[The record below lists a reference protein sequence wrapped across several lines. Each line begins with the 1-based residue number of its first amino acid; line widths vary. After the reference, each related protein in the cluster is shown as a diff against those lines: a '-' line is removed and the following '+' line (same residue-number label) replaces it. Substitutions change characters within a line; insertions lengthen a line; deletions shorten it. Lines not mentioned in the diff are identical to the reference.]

1 MPADGEDVAALA
13 TRLRREIGQANVL
26 TDRQELHRCE
36 CDGLAVHKVAPALAT
51 LPENRVQVQA
61 VELGDPQGRRGGAT
75 GADVLVTANSGCLMQ
90 IASAMRR
97 SGRSVALAHT
107 AEVLDASLRGTPYPW
122 SPEARAPTH
131 QGG

>member
-13 TRLRREIGQANVL
+13 TRLRRGMEHADVL
-26 TDRQELHRCE
+26 TDRQELRRYE
-36 CDGLAVHKVAPALAT
+36 CDGLAVHTVAPALVA
-51 LPENRVQVQA
+51 LPETREQVQA

-75 GADVLVTANSGCLMQ
+75 GADVLV
-90 IASAMRR
+90 
-97 SGRSVALAHT
+97 T

>member
-13 TRLRREIGQANVL
+13 TRRRREIGHADVL
-26 TDRQELHRCE
+26 TDRQELRTHE
-36 CDGLAVHKVAPALAT
+36 CDGRAVHKVVPALVA
-51 LPENRVQVQA
+51 LPENREQVQA
-61 VELGDPQGRRGGAT
+61 VELGGRKAAAVAAS
-75 GADVLVTANSGCLMQ
+75 GADVLVTADPGCLMQ
-90 IASAMRR
+90 IASVTRR

-122 SPEARAPTH
+122 SSEARAPTH

>member
-13 TRLRREIGQANVL
+13 TRLRRGMEHADVL
-26 TDRQELHRCE
+26 TDRQELRRYE
-36 CDGLAVHKVAPALAT
+36 CDCLAVHKVVPALVT
-51 LPENRVQVQA
+51 LPENREQVQA
-61 VELGDPQGRRGGAT
+61 VELGDPHGRRGGAT
-75 GADVLVTANSGCLMQ
+75 GADVLVTADPGCLMHV
-90 IASAMRR
+90 ASAMRR
-97 SGRSVALAHT
+97 GGRSVALAHT

>member
-1 MPADGEDVAALA
+1 MLNPEPA
-13 TRLRREIGQANVL
+13 R
-26 TDRQELHRCE
+26 
-36 CDGLAVHKVAPALAT
+36 
-51 LPENRVQVQA
+51 
-61 VELGDPQGRRGGAT
+61 ELGDHKAAAVAAT
-75 GADVLVTANSGCLMQ
+75 GADVLVTANPGCLMQ

-122 SPEARAPTH
+122 SPETRVPTH

>member
-13 TRLRREIGQANVL
+13 TRLRREMEHADVL
-26 TDRQELHRCE
+26 TDRQELRRYE
-36 CDGLAVHKVAPALAT
+36 CAGLAVHTVVPALIAR
-51 LPENRVQVQA
+51 PENHVQV
-61 VELGDPQGRRGGAT
+61 
-75 GADVLVTANSGCLMQ
+75 
-90 IASAMRR
+90 
-97 SGRSVALAHT
+97 SVALAHT

>member
-13 TRLRREIGQANVL
+13 TRLRRGMGHADVL
-26 TDRQELHRCE
+26 TDRQELRTYR
-36 CDGLAVHKVAPALAT
+36 CDGLAVHKVVPALVA
-51 LPENRVQVQA
+51 LPENREQVQA
-61 VELGDPQGRRGGAT
+61 VERRGRKAAAVAAT
-75 GADVLVTANSGCLMQ
+75 GADVLVTADPGCLMHV
-90 IASAMRR
+90 ASAMRR
-97 SGRSVALAHT
+97 GGRSVALAHT

>member
-1 MPADGEDVAALA
+1 MPVDGEDVAALA

-26 TDRQELHRCE
+26 TDRQELRRCE

-75 GADVLVTANSGCLMQ
+75 GADVLVTANPGCLMQ
-90 IASAMRR
+90 IASAMGR
-97 SGRSVALAHT
+97 SGGAVDLAHT
-107 AEVLDASLRGTPYPW
+107 AEILDASIRGAPHRW
-122 SPEARAPTH
+122 NPEPRVPTH